1 MVIVLDVMRGVEIV
15 NSIQQIYF
23 FDEFIWNY

>member
-15 NSIQQIYF
+15 NSILQINF
-23 FDEFIWNY
+23 LDEFIWNY